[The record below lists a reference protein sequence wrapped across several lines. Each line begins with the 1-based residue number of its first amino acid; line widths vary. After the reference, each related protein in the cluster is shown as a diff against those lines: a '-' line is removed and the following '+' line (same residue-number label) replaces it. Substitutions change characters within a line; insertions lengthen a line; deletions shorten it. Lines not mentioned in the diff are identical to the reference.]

1 MKPILRHPINFHLSP
16 LLAVS
21 QYQVKI
27 CTNTC
32 NALLSPKFLMSVYT
46 KQSLFYLHSQHKFIL
61 VNFTIKRIIRI
72 IQLNQAQID
81 LREHYL
87 KGT

>member
-1 MKPILRHPINFHLSP
+1 
-16 LLAVS
+16 
-21 QYQVKI
+21 
-27 CTNTC
+27 
-32 NALLSPKFLMSVYT
+32 MSVYT